1 MAQRWMQAKIE
12 LGKSHGFT
20 KSGAGRP
27 MGFVSEDR
35 PLGADKEDTR
45 APIKVRDIER
55 VGLRIVTVSPVM
67 RKINGTVM
75 VKKPF
80 DKLPKSLQRKLAK
93 HQPA

>member
-1 MAQRWMQAKIE
+1 MQAKIQ

-35 PLGADKEDTR
+35 NLGHDKEDTR
-45 APIKVRDIER
+45 APIKERNIEQ
-55 VGLRIVTVSPVM
+55 VGRRIVTVSPVL
-67 RKINGTVM
+67 RKINGTVT

-93 HQPA
+93 FQPA